1 LTVCLDENGNKMYV
15 VKHRWL
21 VLLAALALSS
31 AHASTQ
37 DTTNWV
43 GGWSAAM
50 IDAST
55 DATQKVPI
63 LDDVTL
69 RQMVRIGMDGHRVRI
84 LLANTFGTQP
94 VTLDAVSIGRQA
106 AGGGSTLEKSS
117 LRALHFHG
125 RAAAI
130 IPPGETIDSDPVRF
144 DVHANDVLGISI
156 HLAKATVPSTWH
168 PDPVQDQYLSTRG
181 DYTASARIPV
191 ARTIASTVWLSGVE
205 VAPPVPTS
213 AIVALGDS
221 ITNGY
226 QSTVNAN
233 RRYPDALADR
243 LHEADRHG
251 TCRHAV
257 LNAGIDGNE
266 VTTSDGA
273 LGPGESMVQRFE
285 RDVLGQ
291 RGVRFVI
298 LLGGI
303 NDIGEPT
310 MLARKQ
316 GKAVDG
322 RLLAAHVIAGLR
334 TIVTKAH
341 AAGLRIYGGTILPF
355 AGTQD
360 AYSAQGELARE
371 TVNAWIRHRA
381 AYDGVID
388 FDRAMRDPER
398 PLQLR
403 ADLDSGDH
411 LHPGDS
417 GYRAMAAAIP
427 LTLFGC
433 AGTASAP
440 TESVLN

>member
-1 LTVCLDENGNKMYV
+1 
-15 VKHRWL
+15 
-21 VLLAALALSS
+21 
-31 AHASTQ
+31 
-37 DTTNWV
+37 
-43 GGWSAAM
+43 M

-55 DATQKVPI
+55 DATQKAPI

-69 RQMVRIGMDGHRVRI
+69 RQMVRIGIDGRRVRI
-84 LLANTFGTQP
+84 RLANTFGAQP

-117 LRALHFHG
+117 LRTLHFHG
-125 RAAAI
+125 RAAAT
-130 IPPGETIDSDPVRF
+130 IPPGETIDSDPVRL
-144 DVHANDVLGISI
+144 DVHANDMLGINI
-156 HLAKATVPSTWH
+156 HVAKATVPSTWH
-168 PDPVQDQYLSTRG
+168 PDPVHDQYLSARG
-181 DYTASARIPV
+181 DFTASATMPV
-191 ARTIASTVWLSGVE
+191 AQTIGATLWLSGVE
-205 VAPPVPTS
+205 VAAAVPTS
-213 AIVALGDS
+213 AIVTLGDS

-226 QSTVNAN
+226 RSTVNAN
-233 RRYPDALADR
+233 SRYPDALADR
-243 LHEADRHG
+243 LHDADRHG

-266 VTTSDGA
+266 VTSSDGA
-273 LGPGESMVQRFE
+273 LGPGESMVQRFD
-285 RDVLGQ
+285 RDVLGL

-310 MLARKQ
+310 MAARKR
-316 GKAVDG
+316 GEAVDG
-322 RLLAAHVIAGLR
+322 HLLAAHVIAGLQA
-334 TIVTKAH
+334 IVAKAH

-388 FDRAMRDPER
+388 FDRAMRDPAQ
-398 PLQLR
+398 PLQLH

-427 LTLFGC
+427 LSLFDC
-433 AGTASAP
+433 AGTGSSLP
-440 TESVLN
+440 NPPSTDRK